1 MLLEL
6 TKPKLKLKVVYRKV
20 SDYDLKEIVL
30 FLILLTSSD
39 FSIWKRVISFMYIV
53 EYLENKCVE
62 GSFKALCCKLG
73 SEVRPNDYK
82 KQGDAE
88 PKRQVKETES
98 EPSVLEDLGYLG
110 ICRLIKLRELDLS
123 SNALTRLFY

>member
-30 FLILLTSSD
+30 FLILLTSS
-39 FSIWKRVISFMYIV
+39 
-53 EYLENKCVE
+53 VE

>member
-39 FSIWKRVISFMYIV
+39 FS
-53 EYLENKCVE
+53 C
-62 GSFKALCCKLG
+62 
-73 SEVRPNDYK
+73 
-82 KQGDAE
+82 
-88 PKRQVKETES
+88 
-98 EPSVLEDLGYLG
+98 
-110 ICRLIKLRELDLS
+110 
-123 SNALTRLFY
+123 